1 MPFDGRLLSGVS
13 VLAAVVE
20 GGSFVKAAELI
31 GITDSGVSRAIGRLE
46 ARLGVRLLD
55 RTTRSVG
62 LTDEGRRFY
71 EEVKPHLN
79 AVEDAAVVASG
90 AVSAVRGRLKVDID
104 PFFLP
109 LVLAGRLGAFCDL
122 HPELAIEFVTSE
134 QIGDLVSDGIDL
146 AIRFGQ
152 PRHATLVSRKLI
164 EAPILTLA
172 SPRYLERHGKP
183 AHPSDL
189 TAHRCL
195 QFLDPYTGR
204 PFEWEFIRDGESIE
218 VPTSGP
224 LTFTDPKALLEE
236 CFAGT
241 GIAQVIGWGV
251 GTALARGRLID
262 LFPDWHGE
270 RFPLFAFHPSRK
282 HPPAKVRAFV
292 DFCVE
297 IAEGLDR
304 GAPRE
309 RRLVSP
315 RARNSIPR

>member
-1 MPFDGRLLSGVS
+1 MAFDGRILSGVS

-31 GITDSGVSRAIGRLE
+31 GITDSGVSRAISRLE
-46 ARLGVRLLD
+46 TRLGVRLLD
-55 RTTRSVG
+55 RTTRSVS

-79 AVEDAAVVASG
+79 AIEDAAIVAAG

-109 LVLAGRLGAFCDL
+109 LILAGRLGAFCERY
-122 HPELAIEFVTSE
+122 PELAIEFISSE
-134 QIGDLVSDGIDL
+134 HVGDLVSEGVDL

-152 PRHATLVSRKLI
+152 PRLSTLVSRKLI
-164 EAPILTLA
+164 EAPILTVA
-172 SPRYLERHGKP
+172 SPGYIERYGRP
-183 AHPSDL
+183 DHPSDL
-189 TAHRCL
+189 QQHRCL
-195 QFLDPYTGR
+195 QFLDPYSGR
-204 PFEWEFIRDGESIE
+204 PFDWEFVCDAETIE

-224 LTFTDPKALLEE
+224 LTFTDPKSMLEE
-236 CFAGT
+236 CIAGT
-241 GIAQVIGWGV
+241 GVAQIIGWGV
-251 GTALARGRLID
+251 GGLLASGALID
-262 LFPDWHGE
+262 LFPAWHGE

-297 IAEGLDR
+297 VIQQL
-304 GAPRE
+304 
-309 RRLVSP
+309 
-315 RARNSIPR
+315 

>member
-1 MPFDGRLLSGVS
+1 MAFDGKILSGVS
-13 VLAAVVE
+13 VLAAVVD

-31 GITDSGVSRAIGRLE
+31 GLTDSGVSRAISRLE
-46 ARLGVRLLD
+46 SRLGARLLD
-55 RTTRSVG
+55 RTTRSVT

-79 AVEDAAVVASG
+79 AIEDAASIAAGS
-90 AVSAVRGRLKVDID
+90 VSAVRGRLKIDID

-109 LVLAGRLGAFCDL
+109 LVLAGRLGVFCERF
-122 HPELAIEFVTSE
+122 PELAIEFVTSE
-134 QIGDLVSDGIDL
+134 RVGDLVSEGIDL

-152 PRHATLVSRKLI
+152 PRLATLVSRKLI

-172 SPRYLERHGKP
+172 SPRYLKRYGKP
-183 AHPSDL
+183 KHPSEL
-189 TAHRCL
+189 SRHRCL

-204 PFEWEFIRDGESIE
+204 PFDWEFIRGRETIE

-224 LTFTDPKALLEE
+224 LTFTDPKSMLAE
-236 CFAGT
+236 CVAGT
-241 GIAQVIGWGV
+241 GIAQVIGWGIK
-251 GTALARGRLID
+251 GPLASGVLID

-292 DFCVE
+292 EFCLKIVQE
-297 IAEGLDR
+297 L
-304 GAPRE
+304 
-309 RRLVSP
+309 
-315 RARNSIPR
+315 